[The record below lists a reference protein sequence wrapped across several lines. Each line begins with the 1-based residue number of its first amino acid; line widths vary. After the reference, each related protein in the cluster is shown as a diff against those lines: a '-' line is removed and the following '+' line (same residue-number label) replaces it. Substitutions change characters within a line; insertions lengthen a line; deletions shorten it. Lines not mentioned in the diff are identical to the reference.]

1 MTDLQE
7 TLRSLSS
14 QDLLSL
20 GMSQVAYVKPVSQDG
35 QTSFAIY
42 AAGWHALG
50 RDGQPRGRSGCYSP
64 ARNGAGAAELMEA

>member
-20 GMSQVAYVKPVSQDG
+20 GVSQVAYVRPVSQDG

-42 AAGWHALG
+42 AADGARLAVMASHEAALG
-50 RDGQPRGRSGCYSP
+50 VIRQHD
-64 ARNGAGAAELMEA
+64 MEPVPLN

>member
-14 QDLLSL
+14 QDLRFL

-35 QTSFAIY
+35 KTSFAIY
-42 AAGWHALG
+42 AADGTRLAVMASHGAALG
-50 RDGQPRGRSGCYSP
+50 VIRQHD
-64 ARNGAGAAELMEA
+64 MEPVPLN

>member
-20 GMSQVAYVKPVSQDG
+20 GVSQVAYVKPVSQAG
-35 QTSFAIY
+35 QSLFAIY
-42 AAGWHALG
+42 GADGVRLAVMASHEAAMGVIRQH
-50 RDGQPRGRSGCYSP
+50 D
-64 ARNGAGAAELMEA
+64 MEPVPLN

>member
-14 QDLLSL
+14 QDLLFL

-42 AAGWHALG
+42 AADGTRLAVMASYEAALG
-50 RDGQPRGRSGCYSP
+50 VIRQHD
-64 ARNGAGAAELMEA
+64 MEPVPLN